1 MPRKEV
7 SERII
12 ALLGHPPTTGQEE
25 AAMQISA
32 FLHEHQ
38 GTLLLLKGYAGTG
51 KTTLI
56 SALVR
61 FLPEIRAKSV
71 LLAPTGR
78 AAKVLASYSGQ
89 RAYTIHKRIYKHF
102 SSPDGRSVLALQNNP
117 GRNTIFI
124 VDEASMIPDNH
135 VPEDFG
141 FFSPRNILDDLI
153 EYVYQGENN
162 RLILIGD
169 TAQLPPIGLNI
180 SPALDLKY
188 LKSTYSL
195 KLHQCELT
203 EVVRQKKESGILGN
217 ATFIR
222 NKIKSDEYKLP
233 LFLPPAEDVKDINGT
248 ELEEHLHTAF
258 ASKEGEGTV
267 IITRSNKRANIFN
280 QEIRNRVLFREEEL
294 STGDLLMVVKN
305 NYFWLP
311 KDSKAGFIANGDL
324 AEVIRIWKIEEMY
337 GFRFA
342 DISIRLIDYPEESDL
357 DVKILL
363 DTISTDGPSLPGKKK
378 EALFQEILKDFDDEP
393 GKQKRREKIRQ
404 SPYYN
409 ALEVK
414 FAYALTCHKT
424 QGGQW
429 DSVFIDAPYL
439 KDDVIDAEFLR
450 WLYTALT
457 RAKEKLYLVN
467 FREEFFSDH
476 VT

>member
-12 ALLGHPPTTGQEE
+12 SLLEYEPTAGQANAGMLLSE
-25 AAMQISA
+25 
-32 FLHEHQ
+32 FLHEHEQ
-38 GTLLLLKGYAGTG
+38 TLLLLKGYAGTG
-51 KTTLI
+51 KTSLV

-78 AAKVLASYSGQ
+78 AAKVLASYSGS
-89 RAYTIHKRIYKHF
+89 RAYTIHKKIYRQF
-102 SSPDGRSVLALQNNP
+102 TTPDGRSALALQNNP
-117 GRNTIFI
+117 AINTIYI
-124 VDEASMIPDNH
+124 VDEASMIPDNNI
-135 VPEDFG
+135 PEDFG

-153 EYVYQGENN
+153 EYVYQGKNN

-169 TAQLPPIGLNI
+169 TAQLPPVGLDI

-188 LKSTYSL
+188 LKTAYSF
-195 KLHQCELT
+195 KYYSIELT
-203 EVVRQKKESGILGN
+203 EVVRQKKESDILNN
-217 ATFIR
+217 ATLIR
-222 NKIKSDEYKLP
+222 KKLSEDSLTLP
-233 LFLPPAEDVKDINGT
+233 LFLKPASDVSSINGT

-258 ASKEGEGTV
+258 SRKEGEGTV

-280 QEIRNRVLFREEEL
+280 QEIRNRILFREEEI

-324 AEVIRIWKIEEMY
+324 AEIVRIRKIEEIH

-342 DISIRLIDYPEESDL
+342 DISIRLIDYPEENDL
-357 DVKILL
+357 DVKIIM
-363 DTISTDGPSLPGKKK
+363 DTILEEGASLSKTKK
-378 EALFQEILKDFDDEP
+378 ETLFQEILKDFDEIP
-393 GKQKRREKIRQ
+393 EKQKKREKIKQ
-404 SPYYN
+404 NPYYN

-429 DSVFIDAPYL
+429 DHVFIDAPYL
-439 KDDVIDAEFLR
+439 KDDQIDKEFIR
-450 WLYTALT
+450 WLYTAIT
-457 RAKEKLYLVN
+457 RARQQLYLVN
-467 FREEFFSDH
+467 FKEEFFAG
-476 VT
+476 

>member
-1 MPRKEV
+1 MPRREV

-12 ALLGHPPTTGQEE
+12 ALLGHSPTPGQEE
-25 AAMQISA
+25 AAMHISG

-38 GTLLLLKGYAGTG
+38 PTLLLLKGYAGTG

-78 AAKVLASYSGQ
+78 AAKVLANYSGS

-102 SSPDGRSVLALQNNP
+102 STPEGRSALALQNNP

-124 VDEASMIPDNH
+124 VDEASMIPDNN

-141 FFSPRNILDDLI
+141 SFSPRNILDDLI

-169 TAQLPPIGLNI
+169 NAQLPPVGIDI

-195 KLHQCELT
+195 KFHHYELT
-203 EVVRQKKESGILGN
+203 EVVRQKQESGILGN

-222 NKIKSDEYKLP
+222 NKLLSEEMELP

-294 STGDLLMVVKN
+294 STGDLIMVVKN

-324 AEVIRIWKIEEMY
+324 AEVLRIRKIEDMY

-342 DISIRLIDYPEESDL
+342 DISIRLIDYPDENDL

-363 DTISTDGPSLPGKKK
+363 ESISADGPSLPRKKK
-378 EALFQEILKDFDDEP
+378 DELFQEILKDFDDEP
-393 GKQKRREKIRQ
+393 RKQKRLEKIRQ

-439 KDDVIDAEFLR
+439 KDDVIDAETVR
-450 WLYTALT
+450 WLYTAIT

-467 FREEFFSDH
+467 FREEFFSDQ
-476 VT
+476 VL